1 MSATFTNWV
10 GNQACA
16 PARRISP
23 ASESAVQD
31 AVRAAIA
38 AGEGV
43 RVVAAGHS
51 FTPVHLTDGTLIDL
65 AGLQGVCGIDPDRRR
80 VTALPGTAVGAFGE
94 PLWRVGLA
102 LSNQGDIDTQLIAGA
117 IGTATHG
124 SGITLPSFSATLRRC
139 RLVTGTGDLLELDD
153 STPDELAAAQV
164 AIGMLGVMTEVEI
177 TVEPAYRLA
186 ERIELWPYRDLID
199 QFTDRVARH
208 RHFSL
213 FWCPTDGSAALYG
226 LETAAGVPGADACY
240 VKIYDEAA
248 TDLPASDAPGS
259 RVDRG
264 HRIYPA
270 EFEPNFHELE
280 YFVSYDRAL
289 EAIGAMRELMLG
301 SQPDAVFPLEVRTV
315 AADDAYLSPQ
325 YGTPTV
331 VFSVAGRPGTD
342 YWAYLRSVDRLLG
355 GDFDAR
361 VHWGKLHF
369 LTADQLHA
377 RYPRAQAFI
386 DVRRRL
392 DPEGVFLNDHLRP
405 LFR

>member
-10 GNQACA
+10 GNQACT
-16 PARRISP
+16 PARRVSP
-23 ASESAVQD
+23 ASEAAVQD
-31 AVRAAIA
+31 AIVAAGA

-65 AGLQGVCGIDPDRRR
+65 ANLHGICSIDAAQRR
-80 VTALPGTAVGAFGE
+80 VTALPGTTVGAFGE
-94 PLWRVGLA
+94 PLWKAGMA
-102 LSNQGDIDTQLIAGA
+102 LRNQGDIDSQGIAGA

-124 SGITLPSFSATLRRC
+124 SGLTLQSFSASLRRC
-139 RLVTGTGDLLELDD
+139 RLATADGGVIEIDASSPER
-153 STPDELAAAQV
+153 LAAAQV

-177 TVEPAYRLA
+177 EVEAAYRLA
-186 ERIELWPYRDLID
+186 ERIELWSYAELVS
-199 QFTDRVARH
+199 QFEERVALH

-213 FWCPTDGSAALYG
+213 FWCPTERSAALYG
-226 LETAAGVPGADACY
+226 LESAAGRPGADACY
-240 VKIYDEAA
+240 VKIYDEAP
-248 TDLPASDAPGS
+248 TDAPASAAPGN
-259 RVDRG
+259 RVDRS
-264 HRIYPA
+264 HRVYPM

-280 YFVSYDRAL
+280 YFVRYDRAL
-289 EAIGAMRELMLG
+289 EAIGAMRELMLA

-325 YGTPTV
+325 YGTATV
-331 VFSVAGRPGTD
+331 VFSVAGQPGTD
-342 YWAYLRSVDRLLG
+342 YWPYLERVDRLLG
-355 GDFDAR
+355 GEFAAR

-369 LTADQLHA
+369 LTVDQLHA

-392 DPEGVFLNDHLRP
+392 DPDGLFLNDHLRP
-405 LFR
+405 LFA